1 MPLVEKFTEEYQGKD
16 VVVLAMNVRE
26 NRRKDVPAFIKS
38 HGYTPRVV
46 YGDDKVYQD
55 YGIRG
60 IPHMV
65 VIDQNGVIRYTNVG
79 YAPRLDE
86 TLAWQVDSLLR

>member
-1 MPLVEKFTEEYQGKD
+1 M
-16 VVVLAMNVRE
+16 LAMNVRE
-26 NRRKDVPAFIKS
+26 NRRKDVPAFAKAQ
-38 HGYTPRVV
+38 GLRARVV

-65 VIDQNGVIRYTNVG
+65 VIDRNGMIRYTNVG

-86 TLAWQVDSLLR
+86 TLSWQVDSLLK